1 MTLHLAELVFINVK
15 LIPQIIFYEKRKMQK
30 RGNFTLY
37 FFKTSQ
43 KWQSIY
49 QYCCMH
55 FVIF

>member
-37 FFKTSQ
+37 FFKTEMAE
-43 KWQSIY
+43 SIY
-49 QYCCMH
+49 QHCCMH